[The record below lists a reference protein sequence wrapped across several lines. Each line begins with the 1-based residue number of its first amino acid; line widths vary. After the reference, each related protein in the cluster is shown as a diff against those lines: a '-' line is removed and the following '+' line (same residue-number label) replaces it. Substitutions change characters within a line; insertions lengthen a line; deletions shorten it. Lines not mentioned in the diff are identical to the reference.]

1 MLNTVLDLLGKLFIE
16 PGSLVMVENPTY
28 LGALQAWS
36 PYRPRFATLPMDDDG
51 LDIVELA
58 RLLQSGVKPRF
69 LYLVSCFQNPTG
81 ITLSLERKHRLT
93 ELASEFQLPIV
104 EDDPYGELYY
114 AGPRPPILATMDK
127 ELHGELRNV
136 VYLSTF
142 SKVLTPGLRVGWML
156 APAQIMRKVVQ
167 AKQGV
172 DLHTGSLAQVTAYE
186 ACREGL
192 LDRHVP
198 FLRATYHIRRDAM
211 IRALERHMPAG
222 VTWTQPSGGLFTW
235 ITLPGQIDSTG
246 LLREALVQEVAFV
259 PGNSFYANGGGANT
273 MRLNFSHASPE
284 QIDEGMIRLKR
295 AMSNLYSLT

>member
-1 MLNTVLDLLGKLFIE
+1 
-16 PGSLVMVENPTY
+16 
-28 LGALQAWS
+28 
-36 PYRPRFATLPMDDDG
+36 
-51 LDIVELA
+51 
-58 RLLQSGVKPRF
+58 
-69 LYLVSCFQNPTG
+69 
-81 ITLSLERKHRLT
+81 
-93 ELASEFQLPIV
+93 
-104 EDDPYGELYY
+104 
-114 AGPRPPILATMDK
+114 MDK

-211 IRALERHMPAG
+211 IRALERYMPAG

-284 QIDEGMIRLKR
+284 QIDGGMIRLKR